1 MLRDYQKRAVEFHLL
16 KKSSYSA
23 VDMGLGKTLIAL
35 EWAERVLLLDKTVTS
50 ILVIAPLYPALETW
64 PAEIKKWKPH
74 LDFTVLH
81 GKQKGDNL
89 SKDCPIKIINFEGL
103 KWLLSAAGENYYKA
117 KKLPFQAVI
126 VDEAS
131 KVKNHS
137 TGRFKILKVLFSL
150 LTPWR
155 LLMSGTPAPNSMLDL
170 WSQFYLLDEGHR
182 LEKNITRYR
191 SKYFFQDGSRFN
203 WVLRPETDKKIIYD
217 KIADITFRLDSVDYL
232 ELPPITYNAIKLDL
246 DKPLKAM
253 YKKLETEFFLS
264 LENGEE
270 VEAPN
275 SLSLSMKLR
284 QFLQGAIYGV
294 TKEDEKTLV
303 DIHRG
308 KIIALKDFLDSTD
321 ANVLCAI
328 QFKFELDLILE
339 EFPGTPFITGKT
351 PQGTAKEHFKNWNEG
366 RIPLLVCHPNSVSH
380 GLNIQHGSNVIL
392 WLGLTW
398 SYETYAQ
405 FNARLHRS
413 GQIKPV
419 FVNHILYKSTI
430 DMDVYRALVDKESQ
444 QKSLLDHLKEK
455 RSSGNVSQ
463 DNFSG

>member
-1 MLRDYQKRAVEFHLL
+1 
-16 KKSSYSA
+16 
-23 VDMGLGKTLIAL
+23 
-35 EWAERVLLLDKTVTS
+35 
-50 ILVIAPLYPALETW
+50 
-64 PAEIKKWKPH
+64 
-74 LDFTVLH
+74 
-81 GKQKGDNL
+81 
-89 SKDCPIKIINFEGL
+89 
-103 KWLLSAAGENYYKA
+103 
-117 KKLPFQAVI
+117 
-126 VDEAS
+126 
-131 KVKNHS
+131 
-137 TGRFKILKVLFSL
+137 
-150 LTPWR
+150 
-155 LLMSGTPAPNSMLDL
+155 MSGTPAPNSMLDL
-170 WSQFYLLDEGHR
+170 WSQFYLLDEGRR

-294 TKEDEKTLV
+294 TKEDEKALV